1 MKTIYGFIIAALTTM
16 LALAGCSKYN
26 AAEIAAPDPVADN
39 PRTIA
44 VSFGT
49 ATRSTLGVD
58 GETPKFVDGDEILVT
73 TSPRNRDTQ
82 VETETCRVSVS
93 GDNASFITSLTG
105 ELCAFYPASA
115 VREGDKIGF
124 CVSKTQSGKFAD
136 ANLAGADIPAGANT
150 ATFEN
155 VDALLIITPP
165 EHSIIRNLI
174 IKSLPEIGDDG
185 QRSGNP
191 KPINTDEDDNY
202 KITVSDRDSDGNYY
216 VALFVGANLSDLSFE
231 AISDTEEGR
240 GWMLGITEAQAGD
253 ENTTQR
259 NVAYKIGGEANWHEY
274 VTVGDYKWATVNIK
288 TSETSGNFDDYYVW
302 GTTVMAYSDLGE
314 IDNPICSLA
323 VMKTVNP
330 YGEEVYERDTW
341 SAGNGFSWE
350 NCPFTACVF
359 SSTTTTNAFTKY
371 VPLDQATTYGDS
383 NFYDDKTRLDL
394 CDDAAYVRWGGAW
407 RIPTKDELSALG
419 FNVPRNGTLKD
430 EGDKPEVYKFND
442 DGYYWS
448 STLCD
453 ANPSKAYCWIVST
466 DSDGPTGNFQEI
478 DRYYG
483 CTIRAIIDDSYTIPD
498 PSGK

>member
-105 ELCAFYPASA
+105 ELRAFYPASA

-165 EHSIIRNLI
+165 AHSIIRNLI
-174 IKSLPEIGDDG
+174 IKSLPKIGDDG

-191 KPINTDEDDNY
+191 MQINTDEGDNY

-216 VALFVGANLSDLSFE
+216 VALLVGAKLSDLSFE
-231 AISDTEEGR
+231 AISDTGEGR

-253 ENTTQR
+253 ESTTQR

-274 VTVGDYKWATVNIK
+274 VTVGDYKWAKVNIK
-288 TSETSGNFDDYYVW
+288 TSETDGNYDDYYVW
-302 GTTVMAYSDLGE
+302 GTTALAYSNISDIYAE
-314 IDNPICSLA
+314 PCSTA
-323 VMKTVNP
+323 VMKTANP
-330 YGEEVYERDTW
+330 YGEEVYVRDTW
-341 SAGNGFSWE
+341 SADNGFSWE
-350 NCPFTACVF
+350 NCPFTYGVF
-359 SSTTTTNAFTKY
+359 SETNKNVFTKY

-407 RIPTKDELSALG
+407 RIPTKEELSALG
-419 FNVPRNGTLKD
+419 SDVPQNGTLKD
-430 EGDKPEVYKFND
+430 KESSPLVFNNGSV
-442 DGYYWS
+442 GYYWS
-448 STLCD
+448 STLCET
-453 ANPSKAYCWIVST
+453 NPSKAYCWKVSMG
-466 DSDGPTGNFQEI
+466 SDGPAGDLQEI

-483 CTIRAIIDDSYTIPD
+483 CTIRAIIDDYYSIPD
-498 PSGK
+498 PSSR